1 MAAEN
6 RVERKI
12 ISISSMRQVTIPQR
26 YYELLGF
33 GREAECILRDD
44 GIFIRPVKEMQGEFA
59 EQILEELI
67 EEGYSGTELLSKF
80 REKSKKI
87 RPAVESLIA
96 ESDEIAA
103 DGFCIPIDRL
113 FSSEDD

>member
-1 MAAEN
+1 M
-6 RVERKI
+6 
-12 ISISSMRQVTIPQR
+12 
-26 YYELLGF
+26 
-33 GREAECILRDD
+33 
-44 GIFIRPVKEMQGEFA
+44 KEMQGEFA

-67 EEGYSGTELLSKF
+67 EEGYSGPELLSKF

-96 ESDEIAA
+96 EADEIAA